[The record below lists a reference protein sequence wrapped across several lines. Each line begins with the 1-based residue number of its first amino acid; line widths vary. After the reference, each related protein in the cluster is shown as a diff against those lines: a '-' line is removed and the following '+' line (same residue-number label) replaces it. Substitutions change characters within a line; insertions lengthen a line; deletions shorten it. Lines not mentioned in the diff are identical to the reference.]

1 MMDELDRQ
9 QEQQETVQTDQ
20 AAESADFEEDLHL
33 EMALASVTGNTAEL
47 NKLYRKLAM
56 QTHPDQ
62 HNGQGN
68 GDMVKLNQT
77 VNKWRKEAELAAKVW
92 SITAI
97 LDDSGSM
104 KGQKQRDAITAFN
117 NFVAGQQEVKLGQA
131 NLTVCPL
138 HNSFNYTLSNI
149 VDKPIGELEKVPQKQ
164 FQCGGRTPL
173 FDTIGFTIRRLEDQ
187 QLDPHCVVILI
198 ITDGEENDSR
208 TWTVPTLRPVI
219 EEKLELG
226 WQFIYVTV
234 DGRSRNTA
242 ERIGIPAKCIMTF
255 QNFKEVFK
263 VVGNSLTQ
271 LRLGEIKQITFE
283 VEGK

>member
-9 QEQQETVQTDQ
+9 EEQQETVQPDQ
-20 AAESADFEEDLHL
+20 SADFEEDLHL
-33 EMALASVTGNTAEL
+33 EMALASVTGDTTEL

-104 KGQKQRDAITAFN
+104 KGQKRRDAITAFN

-131 NLTVCPL
+131 NLTVRPL
-138 HNSFNYTLSNI
+138 HQYYNPKLSNI
-149 VDKPIGELEKVPQKQ
+149 TNYPIETMSKVPQTQ
-164 FQCGGRTPL
+164 FKCRGNTPL
-173 FDTIGFTIRRLEDQ
+173 YDTIGAVIHKLEEDQ
-187 QLDPHCVVILI
+187 LDDHSIVILI
-198 ITDGEENDSR
+198 ITDGQENGSR

-219 EEKLELG
+219 EEKLDLG

-234 DGRSRNTA
+234 DRRSRNTA
-242 ERIGIPAKCIMTF
+242 ERIGIPEKCIMTF

-283 VEGK
+283 GTE